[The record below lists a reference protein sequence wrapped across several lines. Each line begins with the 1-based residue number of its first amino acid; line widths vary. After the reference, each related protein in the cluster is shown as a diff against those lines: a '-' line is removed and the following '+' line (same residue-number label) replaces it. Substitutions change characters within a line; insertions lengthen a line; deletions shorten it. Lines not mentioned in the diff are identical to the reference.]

1 MGILKSKKVK
11 LVLSIIGILFVF
23 GIGFFVGASY
33 STIFF
38 LNYFRGNHALDIRE
52 QIGIAMVM
60 HEGRTEDALEVLDRK
75 ILFGLHSFTTS
86 DPRGFPEDVMKWDES
101 VFICF
106 QKAKEYYEKYP
117 DSLDK
122 EPKISPTIK
131 ALLAKVPESDRR
143 TLEKDFAKRYT
154 GKAAPALD
162 VSEWIG
168 QPVTLDKLQG
178 KVVLL
183 DFWGNWCIP
192 CQKTLPHTQELY
204 DKYKNE
210 GLEVIGI
217 HSLKDSEKAADFI
230 SRNKYSFRTG
240 LDTDRTA
247 KSYSVTGWPTYYL
260 IDKQGR
266 LAWGPEHSAPPEK
279 LIESL
284 LAE

>member
-11 LVLSIIGILFVF
+11 LVLSIIGIFFVF
-23 GIGFFVGASY
+23 GICLFIGAGY
-33 STIFF
+33 STMFH
-38 LNYFRGNHALDIRE
+38 LNFFRGNHALDVRE

-60 HEGRTEDALEVLDRK
+60 HEGQTEKAMDVLDRR
-75 ILFGLHSFTTS
+75 ILLGLHSFITS
-86 DPRGFPEDVMKWDES
+86 EPRGLPEDIMKWDES
-101 VFICF
+101 VFICY

-117 DSLDK
+117 DALEK

-143 TLEKDFAKRYT
+143 TLEKDFAKRYI
-154 GKAAPALD
+154 GKAAPALG

-168 QPVTLDKLQG
+168 QPVTLDKLQN

-183 DFWGNWCIP
+183 YFWGNWCGP
-192 CQKTLPHTQELY
+192 CRKSLPHIQELH
-204 DKYKNE
+204 DKYKDK

-230 SRNKYSFRTG
+230 SQNKYSFRTG

-260 IDKQGR
+260 IDKQSR